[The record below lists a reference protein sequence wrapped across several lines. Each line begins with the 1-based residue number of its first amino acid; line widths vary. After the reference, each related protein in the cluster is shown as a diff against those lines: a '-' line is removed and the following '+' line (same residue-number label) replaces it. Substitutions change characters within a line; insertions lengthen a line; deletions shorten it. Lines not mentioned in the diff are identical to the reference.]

1 MSARAT
7 SPVPAPKPVGGF
19 NWRWVL
25 PALAVAGCLTPWVG
39 PPIALTLGLVLALAG
54 LAPSPIPKA
63 WSKYLIQASVVLLG
77 FTMSISEVADH
88 GMSGI
93 LFAAGTILGTFL
105 LAALLMKLLKTEPVV
120 STLVA
125 SGTAI
130 CGGSAIAA
138 TGAAIKASQSQM
150 AVALGTVFLLNATA
164 LFIFPPLGHALGMTN
179 VQFGTWAAV
188 AIHDISS
195 VVGAAA
201 VFDPGSG
208 EVVKTATT
216 IKLARVLW
224 IVPVTLVAGW
234 WFGRKRSEDEKAA
247 AKGKVQSPVPIFVI
261 LFVLAA
267 TVRQFVPAL
276 ADASDELRMVAKKG
290 MTVALL
296 LIGASLSKK
305 ALASVGWRPMVLGV
319 ILWIAISVGS
329 LVVIRG
335 MM

>member
-1 MSARAT
+1 VILYE
-7 SPVPAPKPVGGF
+7 SPIQRWDK
-19 NWRWVL
+19 RWVL
-25 PALAVAGCLTPWVG
+25 LALAAGACLTPWVG
-39 PPIALTLGLVLALAG
+39 TPIALTTGLVLALLG
-54 LAPSPIPKA
+54 LAPRRLPKA
-63 WSKYLIQASVVLLG
+63 WSKYLIQVSVVLLG
-77 FTMSISEVADH
+77 FTMSISEVAKH

-105 LAALLMKLLKTEPVV
+105 LAALLTKLLRTEPVV

-138 TGAAIKASQSQM
+138 TAAAIRANPPQM
-150 AVALGTVFLLNATA
+150 AVALATVFLLNAAA
-164 LFIFPPLGHALGMTN
+164 LYIFPPLGHAIGMTN

-201 VFDPGSG
+201 AFDPTSE
-208 EVVKTATT
+208 EVAQTATT

-224 IVPVTLVAGW
+224 IVPVTFVAGW
-234 WFGRKRSEDEKAA
+234 WFGRRRTEEERAA
-247 AKGKVQSPVPIFVI
+247 ERVGGTRFRSPVPIFVI

-267 TVRQFVPAL
+267 TVRQFTPAL
-276 ADASDELRMVAKKG
+276 EEVSDTLYFVAKKG
-290 MTVALL
+290 MAVALL
-296 LIGASLSKK
+296 LIGASLSKE

-319 ILWIAISVGS
+319 ILWVAVSVTS
-329 LVVIRG
+329 LMVIRAT
-335 MM
+335 M